1 MTSPVGS
8 CLKKQDMLVR
18 LGGVLN
24 HFPRTL
30 IPRATMSMVHNP
42 NQGCCSNPAVQSDY
56 QPMGA
61 IKPFGDFK
69 HVYITGPP
77 KSDRAI
83 VCVYDIFGF
92 FPQTQKG
99 ADILANS
106 LNTTVYMPH
115 FFEPD
120 QPFPIEKFP
129 PKTQEQKQELQNFFA
144 TVASPSKNTE
154 KLLTFGKEL
163 KSAGA
168 RKVGVYGFCWGGK
181 VTVAAAGEN
190 TPFSASSIVHPA
202 YIARLKV

>member
-1 MTSPVGS
+1 MTSLVGS

-61 IKPFGDFK
+61 IKPSGDFK

-83 VCVYDIFGF
+83 VCVYDIFGCLF
-92 FPQTQKG
+92 
-99 ADILANS
+99 L
-106 LNTTVYMPH
+106 
-115 FFEPD
+115 E
-120 QPFPIEKFP
+120 
-129 PKTQEQKQELQNFFA
+129 
-144 TVASPSKNTE
+144 
-154 KLLTFGKEL
+154 
-163 KSAGA
+163 
-168 RKVGVYGFCWGGK
+168 
-181 VTVAAAGEN
+181 
-190 TPFSASSIVHPA
+190 
-202 YIARLKV
+202 